1 MGARACDGLNLRARL
16 RWRTC
21 AVARRR
27 EGRDADGT
35 GQGPLPQTSTPLSQ
49 HQTFQLL
56 SSSALHSLA
65 QPLPLT
71 LILRSSV
78 HPLSPFQLL
87 GRKINTRN
95 KSPHLKT
102 LNLPFGS
109 RVSSAAMEPQSYQCA
124 LSLPA
129 PLTTPPLSLLKA
141 FAC

>member
-1 MGARACDGLNLRARL
+1 MGARACDGFNLRARL
-16 RWRTC
+16 RRRTC
-21 AVARRR
+21 AVARRQQ
-27 EGRDADGT
+27 GRDADGT
-35 GQGPLPQTSTPLSQ
+35 GQGPLSQTSTPLSQ

-56 SSSALHSLA
+56 SSSALRSLA

-95 KSPHLKT
+95 KSPHLKS

-109 RVSSAAMEPQSYQCA
+109 ESQALRWRRNRTSV
-124 LSLPA
+124 LSLF
-129 PLTTPPLSLLKA
+129 PPPPSLSLSLLKA